1 MIVGVTGHRP
11 NRLKDADQNALR
23 ASARSVLT
31 ALAEAA
37 PGEAHRVVS
46 PLAEGSDRILAE
58 EAAALGWELYS
69 PLPFPRADYEKDF
82 KTAASKREFDEL
94 LSQAAR
100 VHELDGKRDTRSG
113 RDSAYTAVGRV
124 VLDVSEILV
133 AIWDG
138 QEEHGE
144 GGTAQVVREAR
155 ERGMPAIWIPS
166 KPPHQPVLLAPTGTP
181 RLPAEKLAAVE
192 SRFPRRSTPAANEP
206 PK

>member
-11 NRLKDADQNALR
+11 NRLKDAEMSALR

-69 PLPFPRADYEKDF
+69 PLPFSRADYEKDF

-100 VHELDGKRDTRSG
+100 VHELGGKRDTRSG
-113 RDSAYTAVGRV
+113 RESAYTAVGRV
-124 VLDVSEILV
+124 VLDVSEVLV

-138 QEEHGE
+138 EGEHGE

-155 ERGMPAIWIPS
+155 ERGLPAIWIPS
-166 KPPHQPVLLAPTGTP
+166 TPPHVPVLLAPTGTP
-181 RLPAEKLAAVE
+181 RLPAEKLAAIAA
-192 SRFPRRSTPAANEP
+192 RFPKRPAAATEDRP
-206 PK
+206 Q